1 MSVISLSQ
9 GTENTGEV
17 HLVDIV
23 FRSGAMPPHVRG
35 LLCLCMLRSRSLMH
49 TSCRHFS
56 LCASV
61 LAIFLFFVLIR
72 TNSPGLCLHADC
84 SLAQVA
90 TTIFVRLATED
101 KAAMAA
107 AAVVAVVVAVVLAAL
122 DPPAIE
128 ARPRPHPRHPR
139 RRRRHRPRFPP
150 RSSPVR
156 INHCSAEWCR
166 ASPPHPR
173 PRGVLP
179 MVPPYRFH
187 SMRRIRPRPRR
198 RRRHHTRRVVVVVPL
213 GCNAIAASSLATIRM
228 RARTLRAQ
236 RAPPPRRRHFNISM
250 VPAAATI
257 IVAVGARDRGPA
269 LTVDKKVRLHFLHL
283 PANNQEFLFSFH
295 IASSASDLDVICILD
310 CDIQLV
316 LLLFLR
322 AGHFSTACPN
332 PKAGRG
338 GFSAPSFRGGRGG
351 GAGGGANRGGGSG
364 SGGRGGGRGG
374 RGGGSAGGGWN
385 AGDAGKRGGRS
396 KK

>member
-1 MSVISLSQ
+1 MYRLTMSAISLSQ

-35 LLCLCMLRSRSLMH
+35 LLCLCMLRCLMH
-49 TSCRHFS
+49 TSCRQFS

-72 TNSPGLCLHADC
+72 TNSPELFLHTGC

-101 KAAMAA
+101 KAAMAVAA
-107 AAVVAVVVAVVLAAL
+107 AAVAAAAVAAAVAAL

-139 RRRRHRPRFPP
+139 PCPRHRPRFPP

-156 INHCSAEWCR
+156 IKHCSAEWRRVPLPRR
-166 ASPPHPR
+166 ARQPLPPLR

-179 MVPPYRFH
+179 MVPPYRFR
-187 SMRRIRPRPRR
+187 SMRRIRLRRRPRLHH
-198 RRRHHTRRVVVVVPL
+198 HHTRRVVVVELPL
-213 GCNAIAASSLATIRM
+213 GCNAITASNLATIRP
-228 RARTLRAQ
+228 RARTLRAH
-236 RAPPPRRRHFNISM
+236 RAPRPRPPRRHFNLSM

-269 LTVDKKVRLHFLHL
+269 LTVDKKVRLHFCTC
-283 PANNQEFLFSFH
+283 PPTTINFIVFS
-295 IASSASDLDVICILD
+295 ICSI
-310 CDIQLV
+310 CK
-316 LLLFLR
+316 R
-322 AGHFSTACPN
+322 S
-332 PKAGRG
+332 GR
-338 GFSAPSFRGGRGG
+338 
-351 GAGGGANRGGGSG
+351 
-364 SGGRGGGRGG
+364 
-374 RGGGSAGGGWN
+374 
-385 AGDAGKRGGRS
+385 DMYT
-396 KK
+396 